1 MRPILKR
8 SLILVPLV
16 AVSLAASPLMAEP
29 PAKGVSRQDRS
40 NLPITIKASQL
51 STDNKARV
59 AVFTGKVVAKQGD
72 ITIFS
77 DKLTVYYDDQGNT
90 KNEVHKIEA
99 DGNVRIVQLNRIG
112 IAAHAVY
119 DNKEGKITLTGG
131 NPRVTQGTDSTTG
144 KIITYLI
151 DDERSIVTGDVG
163 APVVTIIH
171 PQDRKSNE
179 KPR

>member
-1 MRPILKR
+1 MKTTTV
-8 SLILVPLV
+8 LIQLVFL
-16 AVSLAASPLMAEP
+16 LLTTSPLLAEP
-29 PAKGVSRQDRS
+29 PAAEVSRKDRS

-51 STDNKARV
+51 ATDNRARK

-77 DKLTVYYDDQGNT
+77 DKLTVYYDDRASSR
-90 KNEVHKIEA
+90 NEVNKIEA
-99 DGNVRIVQLNRIG
+99 DGNVRIVQLNRVG
-112 IAAHAVY
+112 VADHAVY
-119 DNKEGKITLTGG
+119 DNREGKITLSGG
-131 NPRVTQGTDSTTG
+131 NPRVTQGSDSTSG

-171 PQDRKSNE
+171 PKDRKSNE
-179 KPR
+179 NPR